1 MITNLLLFGLIIV
14 QGNYSY
20 NSDVVQYQQGKNYII
35 CEEDNSRHCSE
46 TFNKNVSVKIQKKK
60 DISSRNKVLPEVK
73 TSNNHRITIP
83 MENIMATINN
93 DPLVVRNNNVDK
105 NKSTTSEFLGANKS
119 KTIKA
124 SEKIVTNQEFVIEP
138 TGYYVP
144 EDEEN
149 LLADLSAE
157 EAEEKEFA
165 IKSIGYYAR
174 DDEETHL
181 TDLSAHE
188 DEEVVL
194 DAMEINFLL
203 GNEGL
208 VLASSDLT
216 ILEHLSHN
224 YQKNP
229 LRITSYAKDDKEA
242 FLLVN
247 LILDKIKR
255 NVIFKNIELVE
266 NKSKRFV
273 LIEVI
278 KNAIQ

>member
-124 SEKIVTNQEFVIEP
+124 SEKIDTNQEFVIET

-194 DAMEINFLL
+194 DAMEINFFLD
-203 GNEGL
+203 NEGL